1 MVGLAKSGRT
11 VAALRRLIFC
21 RPLTDKRDMNEQR
34 LMWAAACVEATR
46 LLETASD
53 DPENSIFL
61 SLTQREVYLVSSLL
75 LMSLANG
82 LPDAGATKLLDKI
95 RECLGV
101 QGFDVHA

>member
-1 MVGLAKSGRT
+1 
-11 VAALRRLIFC
+11 
-21 RPLTDKRDMNEQR
+21 MNEQKQ
-34 LMWAAACVEATR
+34 MWAAACVEATR

-61 SLTQREVYLVSSLL
+61 SLTQREVYLLSSLL

-95 RECLGV
+95 RECLGA
-101 QGFDVHA
+101 QGFDVNI